1 MTRQINGLATKA
13 IHAGEP
19 VPRIAGAV
27 VAPIFQSANFEY
39 SGESSY
45 HDLRYIRL
53 NNTPTHDVLHA
64 KLAALEGAEA
74 AVVTAS
80 GMAAISTAL
89 LSVLSPGGHLLVQ
102 GNLYGGTHTFVTR
115 DLCDFGMTCT
125 VIDADDP
132 ASWGSH
138 LQPTTRAIYV
148 EAMTNPLLQVADL
161 AAVPTF
167 ARQHG
172 LVSLI
177 DSTFPSPVNF
187 RPVEHGFDLVLH
199 SATKYLNGHSDIV
212 AGAIAGRADLVE
224 VVRHRLNHLGGTLDP
239 HAGFLLNRGLK
250 TLSVRMRHQ
259 NESALAIA
267 DCFERHSAVRRVN
280 YPGLVSHPRHA
291 RAAQLFDGFSGMLS
305 FELSE
310 GVQAAERFIKRC
322 QLPVS
327 APSLG
332 GVETLLTLPATTS
345 HAGMKPEERYLA
357 GISDGLIRVSVGL
370 EATSDLVDDFSCS
383 LDLAGT
389 PLPGE

>member
-1 MTRQINGLATKA
+1 MTRAIKDLSTKA

-19 VPRIAGAV
+19 TPRVSGAV

-45 HDLRYIRL
+45 HDLRYLRL
-53 NNTPTHDVLHA
+53 SNTPTHDVLHA
-64 KLAALEGAEA
+64 KLAALEGAEK

-115 DLCDFGMTCT
+115 DLADFGMTYS

-132 ASWGSH
+132 ASWASV

-161 AAVPTF
+161 EAVPIF
-167 ARQHG
+167 AKEHG

-187 RPVEHGFDLVLH
+187 RPVEHGFDVVLH

-212 AGAIAGRADLVE
+212 AGVVAGRSDLVE
-224 VVRHRLNHLGGTLDP
+224 GVRHRLNHLGGTLDP

-250 TLSVRMRHQ
+250 TLSVRVRYQ

-267 DCFERHSAVRRVN
+267 DWLERHPDVRRVN
-280 YPGLVSHPRHA
+280 YPGLSGHPRHS
-291 RAAQLFDGFSGMLS
+291 RAKQLFDGFSGMLS
-305 FELSE
+305 FELS
-310 GVQAAERFIKRC
+310 GGRDAAERFIKRA
-322 QLPVS
+322 QLPIL
-327 APSLG
+327 AASLG

-345 HAGMKPEERYLA
+345 HAGMTADERCKA

-370 EATSDLVDDFSCS
+370 ESTSDLIGDFKSS
-383 LDLAGT
+383 LA
-389 PLPGE
+389 